1 MRNWVYYMQEG
12 LKSMWSKK
20 PTKRTTLAG
29 VEILKKKKK
38 HEFTSDVIKFN
49 QEGVVHKNHPFTDR
63 EFDGAFKECGC
74 LPDCGCK
81 ETKKDNLKG
90 WLP

>member
-1 MRNWVYYMQEG
+1 MRLFATILEHITN
-12 LKSMWSKK
+12 KKSKK
-20 PTKRTTLAG
+20 KTTLAG
-29 VEILKKKKK
+29 VEISEKKKK
-38 HEFTSDVIKFN
+38 HEFTSDKIKFN

-81 ETKKDNLKG
+81 E
-90 WLP
+90 

>member
-1 MRNWVYYMQEG
+1 MRLFAAILEQVW
-12 LKSMWSKK
+12 SSKK
-20 PTKRTTLAG
+20 PKKRTTLAG
-29 VEILKKKKK
+29 VEISKKKKK

-81 ETKKDNLKG
+81 DS
-90 WLP
+90 